1 MVDGSQGTE
10 PSGAVSLFA
19 VYLGQNSSY
28 LQKKKKSRADFA
40 LVILGHPSWRH
51 TPGTIRGEA
60 KFIPSP
66 QKVKY
71 FTSIMSDMNFFPP
84 A

>member
-28 LQKKKKSRADFA
+28 LQKKKKKKAELTLPWLFLAIPAGVTLQEQS
-40 LVILGHPSWRH
+40 
-51 TPGTIRGEA
+51 GE
-60 KFIPSP
+60 KPNSSP
-66 QKVKY
+66 LPKK
-71 FTSIMSDMNFFPP
+71 
-84 A
+84 

>member
-1 MVDGSQGTE
+1 M
-10 PSGAVSLFA
+10 GARELSPPELSPCLLFTWGKIQ
-19 VYLGQNSSY
+19 VIYR
-28 LQKKKKSRADFA
+28 KKKKSRADFA